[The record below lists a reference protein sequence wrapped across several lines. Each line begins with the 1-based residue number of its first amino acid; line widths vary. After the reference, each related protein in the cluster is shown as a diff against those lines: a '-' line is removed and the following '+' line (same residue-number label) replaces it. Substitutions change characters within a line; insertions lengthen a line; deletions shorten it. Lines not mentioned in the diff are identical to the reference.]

1 MCLLA
6 QVNCGNLFTQNP
18 VYHWRQDSAY
28 ERARDSKLFA
38 GLMSLDEIKAKKAR
52 IESGEE
58 FEGAAAKAAR
68 ARRADQEAAVR
79 ERLVTPAARA
89 RAWARNPHREP
100 APGPPPATCPS
111 RNGPP

>member
-1 MCLLA
+1 MRIRHTLTSRRRA
-6 QVNCGNLFTQNP
+6 DGW
-18 VYHWRQDSAY
+18 HRRWQDSAY

-79 ERLVTPAARA
+79 ERLVTPRSACHLFV
-89 RAWARNPHREP
+89 RNPHREP
-100 APGPPPATCPS
+100 
-111 RNGPP
+111 